1 MLQELIDEVSGF
13 DALPVSVGIGEL
25 DGTIIAVNRA
35 TSELFARPAESMVGK
50 KAWEFAP
57 GTEHIWHDTVASAD
71 AKDYRG
77 VIAIATPIGS
87 RSVHYSMGIRSHAGR
102 RYVVLVTVDLGT
114 AP

>member
-1 MLQELIDEVSGF
+1 VHQELIAAVSGF

-25 DGTIIAVNRA
+25 DGTIVAVNRA
-35 TSELFARPAESMVGK
+35 TSVLFARPVEDMIGK

-57 GTEHIWHDTVASAD
+57 GVEHIWHETVAAASAT
-71 AKDYRG
+71 DYRG

-87 RSVHYSMGIRSHAGR
+87 RSVHYTMGIRSHAGR

-114 AP
+114 PP